1 MVESMSEAH
10 GDEGLVEPTERDFE
24 LALDE
29 VVDEVMSFGRYP
41 RKGRAEVDLF
51 EFVSENCDPS
61 TFIEIF
67 VGALIDDRAIRESV
81 ERQRESVREM
91 LTKHLKDSD
100 MVDDLAVEFFR
111 ERRYELS

>member
-1 MVESMSEAH
+1 MSEAH

-67 VGALIDDRAIRESV
+67 VGALIDDRAIRSSV
-81 ERQRESVREM
+81 ERERENVRKM
-91 LTKHLKDSD
+91 LAEHLKESD
-100 MVDDLAVEFFR
+100 AVGELAVEFLQ
-111 ERRYELS
+111 ERRCELS

>member
-1 MVESMSEAH
+1 MGESMSEAH
-10 GDEGLVEPTERDFE
+10 GDEGQVEPTERDFE

-29 VVDEVMSFGRYP
+29 VVSEVMDFGRYP

-67 VGALIDDRAIRESV
+67 VGALIDERAIRSSV
-81 ERQRESVREM
+81 ERERESVREM
-91 LTKHLKDSD
+91 LTKHLKDSN
-100 MVDDLAVEFFR
+100 MVDDLAVEFLQ
-111 ERRYELS
+111 ERRCELS

>member
-1 MVESMSEAH
+1 MGESMSELH
-10 GDEGLVEPTERDFE
+10 GDEGQVEPTERDYE
-24 LALDE
+24 LALEEIID
-29 VVDEVMSFGRYP
+29 DVMSYGRYP
-41 RKGRAEVDLF
+41 KKGTVEVDLY

-111 ERRYELS
+111 ERRCELS